1 LILFLYGYFVI
12 NIYLYSY
19 DSKLLKIYYLE
30 DKLYTEKDSVII
42 TMKKDK
48 LKIPNTP
55 IELAED
61 SIYYNVLYDMINN
74 KYS

>member
-1 LILFLYGYFVI
+1 MILFLYGYFVI

-48 LKIPNTP
+48 FSPDIGYQTLINKQ
-55 IELAED
+55 
-61 SIYYNVLYDMINN
+61 YYKGIR
-74 KYS
+74 

>member
-1 LILFLYGYFVI
+1 MNMF
-12 NIYLYSY
+12 S
-19 DSKLLKIYYLE
+19 E
-30 DKLYTEKDSVII
+30 

>member
-1 LILFLYGYFVI
+1 MNMFSESI
-12 NIYLYSY
+12 
-19 DSKLLKIYYLE
+19 
-30 DKLYTEKDSVII
+30 
-42 TMKKDK
+42 KKDK
-48 LKIPNTP
+48 LTIPNTQ